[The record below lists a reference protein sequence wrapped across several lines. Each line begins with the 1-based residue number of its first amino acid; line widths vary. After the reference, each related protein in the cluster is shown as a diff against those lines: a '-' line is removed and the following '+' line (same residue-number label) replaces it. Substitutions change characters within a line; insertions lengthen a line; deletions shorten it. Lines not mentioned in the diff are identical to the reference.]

1 MEAQSD
7 VKPDMYDIYVDGE
20 DAIVV
25 IRDYIEEI
33 SEEISEETSE
43 EISEEISEEK
53 QVRYIWNEYSLRV
66 PNSDFLED
74 SITNNFDAWL
84 KKARGE

>member
-33 SEEISEETSE
+33 SEEE
-43 EISEEISEEK
+43 

-74 SITNNFDAWL
+74 SITNNFDTWL

>member
-20 DAIVV
+20 DAIIV

-33 SEEISEETSE
+33 SEEE
-43 EISEEISEEK
+43 

-66 PNSDFLED
+66 PNSDVLED

>member
-33 SEEISEETSE
+33 SEKE
-43 EISEEISEEK
+43 

-66 PNSDFLED
+66 PNSDVLEE
-74 SITNNFDAWL
+74 SITNNLEAWV

>member
-33 SEEISEETSE
+33 SEEE
-43 EISEEISEEK
+43 

-66 PNSDFLED
+66 PNSDVLEE

>member
-33 SEEISEETSE
+33 SEEE
-43 EISEEISEEK
+43 
-53 QVRYIWNEYSLRV
+53 QVHYIWNEYSLRV

>member
-25 IRDYIEEI
+25 IRDYIQEI
-33 SEEISEETSE
+33 SEKE
-43 EISEEISEEK
+43 

-66 PNSDFLED
+66 PNSDVLEE

>member
-33 SEEISEETSE
+33 SEEE
-43 EISEEISEEK
+43 

>member
-7 VKPDMYDIYVDGE
+7 VKPDMYDIYVDGD

-33 SEEISEETSE
+33 SEEE
-43 EISEEISEEK
+43 

>member
-25 IRDYIEEI
+25 IRDYIEE
-33 SEEISEETSE
+33 TSE
-43 EISEEISEEK
+43 EE
-53 QVRYIWNEYSLRV
+53 QLRYIWNEYSLRV

>member
-33 SEEISEETSE
+33 SEKE
-43 EISEEISEEK
+43 

-66 PNSDFLED
+66 PNSDVLEE

>member
-33 SEEISEETSE
+33 SEEE
-43 EISEEISEEK
+43 
-53 QVRYIWNEYSLRV
+53 QVRYIWNEYSLKV

>member
-33 SEEISEETSE
+33 SEEEQI
-43 EISEEISEEK
+43 
-53 QVRYIWNEYSLRV
+53 RYIWNEYSLRV

>member
-33 SEEISEETSE
+33 SEEE
-43 EISEEISEEK
+43 

-66 PNSDFLED
+66 PNSDFLEE

>member
-7 VKPDMYDIYVDGE
+7 VKPDTYDIYVDGE

-33 SEEISEETSE
+33 SEEE
-43 EISEEISEEK
+43 

>member
-7 VKPDMYDIYVDGE
+7 VKPDMYDIYIDGE

-33 SEEISEETSE
+33 SEEE
-43 EISEEISEEK
+43 
-53 QVRYIWNEYSLRV
+53 QVRYIWNEYSLKV

>member
-33 SEEISEETSE
+33 SEEE
-43 EISEEISEEK
+43 
-53 QVRYIWNEYSLRV
+53 QVRYIWNEYSLRI